1 MKRKIFVLVLLI
13 ALIATGASCVFA
25 ESSELEIVKTSPAD
39 GDSGFQPANMA
50 VKITFSEDMV
60 ADESIIDSNK
70 SKFHIYAQDG
80 SELEF
85 DIVYNS
91 KKYPDEL
98 WLVITATLES
108 NSPYRV
114 VIDEGVRSSSGAT
127 LARGMELT
135 FRTRNTSLDQK
146 ISMGM
151 MIGMM
156 GLMFY
161 MTTKAAKKS
170 AEKADPKSVE
180 KVGDD
185 KLNPYKISKEKNI
198 SLDKAQA
205 IVERRKAKI
214 DKKMSKIEEARQK
227 REAQKAAYAAQIAD
241 ELVELERKALREEGI
256 YRVSR
261 PHSMKSVTGSTP
273 RIVERRK
280 AAKRKSASRS
290 SRRRR

>member
-1 MKRKIFVLVLLI
+1 MKRKIFVLVLLV
-13 ALIATGASCVFA
+13 ALIASGASCVFA
-25 ESSELEIVKTSPAD
+25 EGSELEIIATSPAD
-39 GDSGFQPANMA
+39 GDRGFQPANMA

-60 ADESIIDSNK
+60 ADESIIEANK

-80 SELEF
+80 SSHQF

-91 KKYPDEL
+91 NKYPDEL
-98 WLVITATLES
+98 WLVLTATLES
-108 NSPYRV
+108 NSPYKV
-114 VIDEGVRSSSGAT
+114 VIDEGIRSSSGAT
-127 LARGMELT
+127 LAQGMELT
-135 FRTRNTSLDQK
+135 FRTRNTSFDQK

-151 MIGMM
+151 MVGMM

-161 MTTKAAKKS
+161 MTSKAAKKS
-170 AEKADPKSVE
+170 AEKSDPKSVE
-180 KVGDD
+180 KAGDD

-214 DKKMSKIEEARQK
+214 DKKLSKAKEARQK
-227 REAQKAAYAAQIAD
+227 REAQKAAYAAKIAD

-261 PHSMKSVTGSTP
+261 RHSMKSVTG
-273 RIVERRK
+273 RIPKVVERRK
-280 AAKRKSASRS
+280 AAKRKAAGKS